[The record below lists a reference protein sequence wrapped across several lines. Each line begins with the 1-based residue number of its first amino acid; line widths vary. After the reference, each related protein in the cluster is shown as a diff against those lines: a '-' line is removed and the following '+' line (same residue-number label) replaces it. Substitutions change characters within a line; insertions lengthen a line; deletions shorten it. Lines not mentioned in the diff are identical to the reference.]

1 MAPQIRF
8 IAGGGSFPIND
19 LSGSGLGF
27 FAAANFGASIAVGQY
42 NQRTF
47 ITDATGVQ
55 QGPEVNNVQYMN
67 PASGILGQT
76 GSGIA
81 LQSIPNWQATLSI
94 SFLNDT
100 AVRTQNAKLMIF
112 DRVNINSPAS
122 GVTTKVAQIIHPN
135 IVQGP
140 GGSGDLAWATFN
152 YLTPP
157 GTYLPLAPSPGRSG
171 FSQNGLN
178 TQDVQHDWYVALS
191 ASPDSIGSKT
201 QYGLYVSLEY
211 L

>member
-8 IAGGGSFPIND
+8 IAGGGAFPIND

-27 FAAANFGASIAVGQY
+27 FASANFGASIAVGQY

-47 ITDATGVQ
+47 ITDATGAL
-55 QGPEVNNVQYMN
+55 QGPEVNNVQYMS
-67 PASGILGQT
+67 PGSGILGQT
-76 GSGIA
+76 GAGIG
-81 LQSIPNWQATLSI
+81 LQSIPNWQSTLNVR
-94 SFLNDT
+94 FLNDT
-100 AVRTQNAKLMIF
+100 PVRTQNAKIMIF
-112 DRVNINSPAS
+112 DRVNTNNPAS

-135 IVQGP
+135 PVQGP
-140 GGSGDLAWATFN
+140 GGSGDVVWSTFN
-152 YLTPP
+152 YATPP
-157 GTYLPLAPSPGRSG
+157 GTFLALAPSPGTSG
-171 FSQNGLN
+171 FSPNGVN

-201 QYGLYVSLEY
+201 QYGLYASLEY